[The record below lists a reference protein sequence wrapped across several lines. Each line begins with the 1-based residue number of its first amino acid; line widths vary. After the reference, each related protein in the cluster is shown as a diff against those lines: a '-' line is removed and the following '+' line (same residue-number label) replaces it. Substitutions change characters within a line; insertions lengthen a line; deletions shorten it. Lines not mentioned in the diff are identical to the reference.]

1 MTSTSAESRIAVSPV
16 KWLCLD
22 PYRLDSAARRVASDH
37 VETVIGV
44 RSVGVARRHATA
56 CDSGLRGG
64 ASVTA
69 QAGSCAGRDGD
80 AILLIEDDRHTSAL
94 VSTVLEMAGYRV
106 LPATDGNAA
115 LDVSRREGARI
126 RLVLTDFAL
135 PGMQGMEVY
144 RALGQEG
151 VTAPVIVLSG
161 YSRPMTMEG
170 IAAWLQKPLEIEEL
184 LTTVKGAF
192 APARR

>member
-1 MTSTSAESRIAVSPV
+1 
-16 KWLCLD
+16 
-22 PYRLDSAARRVASDH
+22 
-37 VETVIGV
+37 
-44 RSVGVARRHATA
+44 
-56 CDSGLRGG
+56 
-64 ASVTA
+64 
-69 QAGSCAGRDGD
+69 
-80 AILLIEDDRHTSAL
+80 
-94 VSTVLEMAGYRV
+94 MAGYRV